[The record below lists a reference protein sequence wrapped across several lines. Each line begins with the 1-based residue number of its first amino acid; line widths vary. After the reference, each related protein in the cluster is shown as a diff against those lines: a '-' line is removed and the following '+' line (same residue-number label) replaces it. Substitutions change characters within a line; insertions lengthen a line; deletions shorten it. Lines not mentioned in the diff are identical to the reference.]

1 MKYSTVVTQK
11 KTDVHIASGEM
22 SCAERSR
29 LVTRP
34 QLVLRGWRERV
45 IPRQVMELSTVTW
58 RQWTAVIMR
67 SGRFCDSVMKTFTVL
82 SELEIRLQESLYVL
96 LVIVLATCTKFVL
109 VTYSL
114 KLKL

>member
-1 MKYSTVVTQK
+1 
-11 KTDVHIASGEM
+11 
-22 SCAERSR
+22 
-29 LVTRP
+29 VTRP
-34 QLVLRGWRERV
+34 QLVLRGWREHV

-67 SGRFCDSVMKTFTVL
+67 SGRRFCDSVMKTFTVL
-82 SELEIRLQESLYVL
+82 SELEIRLQDSLYVL
-96 LVIVLATCTKFVL
+96 LVIVLSTCTKFVL